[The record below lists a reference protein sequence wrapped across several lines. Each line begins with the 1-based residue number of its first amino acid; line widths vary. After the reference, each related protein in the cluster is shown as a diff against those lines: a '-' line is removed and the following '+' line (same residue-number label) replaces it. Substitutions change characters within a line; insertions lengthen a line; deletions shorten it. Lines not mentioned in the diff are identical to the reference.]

1 MRPLALSDQ
10 QLDIIRRAAEPLPLR
25 DRGAF
30 LQCVAELLS
39 GKELGDGAVA
49 RAAAMAQRRY
59 RDVPDLRG
67 AEAD

>member
-10 QLDIIRRAAEPLPLR
+10 QLDIIRRAAEPLPPR
-25 DRGAF
+25 DRPAF
-30 LQCVAELLS
+30 LQRVAALLN

-49 RAAAMAQRRY
+49 RAAAEAQRRY
-59 RDVPDLRG
+59 RDPLNLDG